1 MTTEARLYYAHDPM
15 CSWCWAFAPIWDKL
29 EQEIATHFSEKIRV
43 EKLLGG
49 LAPDSEERMPEAM
62 QQRLQETWATIQQRV
77 PGTQFN
83 FDFWHLCKPRRS
95 TWRACRAVIAARNQE
110 QQFDSL
116 MTWAIQQAYY
126 LRAKNP
132 SDRDTLVTLAADI
145 GADYEQFAEDLDS
158 EATRA
163 HHQKEMQLVRQLGIQ
178 GFPSL
183 VLIKGQQ
190 ANGIKLNFSET
201 DTMMEQ
207 IGQQL
212 AANAA

>member
-1 MTTEARLYYAHDPM
+1 MTAEARLYYAHDPM

-29 EQEIATHFSEKIRV
+29 EREIATHFPEKIRV

-49 LAPDSEERMPEAM
+49 LAPDSDERMPEAM
-62 QQRLQETWATIQQRV
+62 QQHLQETWATIQQRV

-132 SDRDTLVTLAADI
+132 SNRDTLVTLAADI
-145 GADYEQFAEDLDS
+145 GADYELFAKELDS
-158 EATRA
+158 DATRA
-163 HHQKEMQLVRQLGIQ
+163 HHLKEMQLVRKLGIQ

-190 ANGIKLNFSET
+190 ANGIKLNFSDT
-201 DTMMEQ
+201 DTMLEQ

-212 AANAA
+212 GANAA